1 MQRPNTGGRYIRDPK
16 TKKLTRADDVKPAT
30 KASAPAA
37 EEPSTM
43 GAAEAETNGDKPD
56 TKGK

>member
-30 KASAPAA
+30 TASEPTAVDPSAAVAA
-37 EEPSTM
+37 ET
-43 GAAEAETNGDKPD
+43 ETNGGKPD